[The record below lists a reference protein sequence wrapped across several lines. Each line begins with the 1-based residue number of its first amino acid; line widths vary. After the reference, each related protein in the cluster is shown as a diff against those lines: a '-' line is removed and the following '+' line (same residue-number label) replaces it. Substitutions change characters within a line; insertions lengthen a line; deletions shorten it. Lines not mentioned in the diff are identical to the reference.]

1 MLVMLALGALC
12 AALALLTAHLHL
24 PTLAD
29 VLAVGGALCGLMAFV
44 AAAGFTI
51 RRAQSTPGK
60 PLTLAA
66 CTDRPR
72 CEFGLR

>member
-29 VLAVGGALCGLMAFV
+29 VLAVGGALCGLMGFV
-44 AAAGFTI
+44 SAAGFTL
-51 RRAQSTPGK
+51 RRARQLPTRS
-60 PLTLAA
+60 
-66 CTDRPR
+66 DRR
-72 CEFGLR
+72 